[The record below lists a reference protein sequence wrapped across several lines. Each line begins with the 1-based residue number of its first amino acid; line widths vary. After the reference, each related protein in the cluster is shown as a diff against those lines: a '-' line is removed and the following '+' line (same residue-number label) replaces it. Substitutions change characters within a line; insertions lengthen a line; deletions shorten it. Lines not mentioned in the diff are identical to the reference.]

1 MKVVLVMA
9 MTADGRISRNPLEPV
24 DWTGRED
31 KKAFVRI
38 TREAGVVIM
47 GSRTFDTIQKP
58 LEGRKNIVMT
68 RDASRTSDHPDLV
81 FTSRSPS
88 KILETLEDEGRETAA
103 LIGGSVINTIFLQE
117 NLIHEIYITIVPR
130 IFGMGLSMFNKEFD
144 QRMTLVD
151 LVRLDEDA
159 VLLRYAVKPQVSF
172 SS

>member
-9 MTADGRISRNPLEPV
+9 MTADGRIGRNPLEPV

-47 GSRTFDTIQKP
+47 GSRTFDTIKQP

-68 RDASRTSDHPDLV
+68 RDPARTSEHPDLV

-103 LIGGSVINTIFLQE
+103 LIGGPVINTVFLQE
-117 NLIHEIYITIVPR
+117 NLIDEIYVTIVPR
-130 IFGMGLSMFNKEFD
+130 LFGMGLSMFNKEFD
-144 QRMTLVD
+144 QTMTLAD

-159 VLLRYAVKPQVSF
+159 VLLRYAVKPRVSF
-172 SS
+172 PS